1 MMDLGIKTPNIDCV
15 KGLEIIIFILL
26 VIHKSNF
33 RHFGQYYTHTREIAL
48 MIQLEQQQHREFWV
62 VWWVGWVTDQLP
74 ISSSLGLDQK
84 LNYAEIRN
92 HFLTCFVNISCKLN
106 YFMDIQ

>member
-1 MMDLGIKTPNIDCV
+1 
-15 KGLEIIIFILL
+15 
-26 VIHKSNF
+26 
-33 RHFGQYYTHTREIAL
+33 

-84 LNYAEIRN
+84 
-92 HFLTCFVNISCKLN
+92 
-106 YFMDIQ
+106 